1 MLDTALFHSSYRYSE
16 KNSMNPA
23 RSVTGNLEQQTLL
36 AKAEPHSLTPR
47 LKTRVC
53 ARPIKVTDVNGRP
66 VESANA
72 TFYVDSIA
80 VGWSLGPANGIAKLS
95 SPVAIGRHMWFAS
108 ANKDNQGGLSDPI
121 EFTVGELA
129 SLTIG
134 DMDSPGF
141 SRITSPQLGEGWQS
155 NTLRSRRLRARKV
168 RAAFLKRRS
177 LAWLRYSS

>member
-1 MLDTALFHSSYRYSE
+1 
-16 KNSMNPA
+16 
-23 RSVTGNLEQQTLL
+23 
-36 AKAEPHSLTPR
+36 
-47 LKTRVC
+47 
-53 ARPIKVTDVNGRP
+53 VNGRP

-108 ANKDNQGGLSDPI
+108 ANKDNQGGLFDPI

-134 DMDSPGF
+134 DMDSVL
-141 SRITSPQLGEGWQS
+141 SRITSPQLEEGWQS
-155 NTLRSRRLRARKV
+155 NNLRSRRLRARKV